1 MSAVPENATILG
13 STIVFA
19 PYSLEQALEGLAAAG
34 YRNCEIGAVKGWF
47 EHIDPDTATDKEI
60 AQRRVLA
67 TGPRAATFDELVAVD
82 EIGLQCEDSE
92 EQIAVGAHEMISGEP
107 EIRPDYPRSGRR
119 EQVGRGERG
128 A

>member
-19 PYSLEQALEGLAAAG
+19 PYSMEQALEGLAAAG

-60 AQRRVLA
+60 AASSSGSNDL
-67 TGPRAATFDELVAVD
+67 
-82 EIGLQCEDSE
+82 GLNPVSLSAPHPASD
-92 EQIAVGAHEMISGEP
+92 A
-107 EIRPDYPRSGRR
+107 
-119 EQVGRGERG
+119 
-128 A
+128 